1 MKKKL
6 SIIGRG
12 TAGCYAA
19 SHFAANSDLELELY
33 YDPDTKVQTV
43 GESGNVLLPK
53 ALQRNLGI
61 NYENMSQID
70 ATLKLGITKLHW
82 NDGKKYVN
90 WFPPGTTSYHF
101 YAYGLQNLILDRLKD
116 RMKIIPARVDAKDID
131 SDFIMDCSGKPA
143 EYDDFHYLSER
154 DDSVPVNAVYV
165 TECPWN
171 TPKYNTTHAVARPY
185 GWVFA
190 VPLANRLSVGY
201 LYNRNINTLDEVK
214 EDVKEVF
221 RELDVVPSERTQA
234 FNFDNYY
241 RKQNF
246 DGRIC
251 YNGNRSFFL
260 EPLEATSIWTMNYI
274 QHAAHGVWLKDMPI
288 DKANQDY
295 QEKMKQ
301 IETCIMFHY
310 FTGSEFDT
318 EFWRFAKDR
327 GERHMKRMLKNSKF
341 QYALKDI
348 LSIDLKS
355 VKQEMLDKSYGIW
368 NLVMWAE
375 HFSAWNTPNK
385 LSELISR

>member
-6 SIIGRG
+6 TIIGRG

-43 GESGNVLLPK
+43 GESGNLLLPK

-70 ATLKLGITKLHW
+70 ATFKVGVTKLHW

-90 WFPPGTTSYHF
+90 WFPPGSTSYHF
-101 YAYGLQNLILDRLKD
+101 FAHGLQNLILDRLKY
-116 RMKIIPARVDAKDID
+116 RMKIIPARVDPKDID

-143 EYDDFHYLSER
+143 VYDDFYYLSER
-154 DDSVPVNAVYV
+154 DDSIPVNAVYV
-165 TECPWN
+165 TECPW
-171 TPKYNTTHAVARPY
+171 TVPKYNTTHAVARPY

-221 RELDVVPSERTQA
+221 KELDVIPSERTQA
-234 FNFDNYY
+234 FDFDNYY

-246 DGRIC
+246 VDRVC
-251 YNGNRSFFL
+251 YNGNQSFFL

-274 QHAAHGVWLKDMPI
+274 QHMAYDVWLKDKPI
-288 DKANQDY
+288 EVANQEY
-295 QEKMKQ
+295 VEKMGQ
-301 IETCIMFHY
+301 IETCIMLHY
-310 FTGSEFDT
+310 FAGSEFNT
-318 EFWRFAKDR
+318 EFWKFARDR
-327 GERHMKRMLKNSKF
+327 GQRHMKRVMKVPEF
-341 QYALKDI
+341 QRALRNI
-348 LSIDLKS
+348 LTVDLKS
-355 VKQEMLDKSYGIW
+355 PKLEMLERTYGIW
-368 NLVMWAE
+368 NLVIWAE
-375 HFSAWNTPNK
+375 HFNAWNIPK
-385 LSELISR
+385 RLLEI